1 MSVISAEYMKLDSK
15 TYFANTDDS
24 RMSDAMNPLNLY
36 SCGRESLVASAPIG
50 PYAEK
55 YYLVFIGAGG
65 NAVYRINGEQIEVG
79 KNMMCLVN
87 PGEEFW
93 LNIDSKEPWHF
104 MWLGF
109 NGNQAS
115 AILEKIGFTREKRT
129 VTLCS
134 TEEVANEINGILET
148 NQMTDACDMRRAGGM
163 FKALAAMM
171 ENNASEKVRNE
182 APDLKYVNKA
192 IRIISEHYAEKIKI
206 TDIADMV
213 GINRSYLSNLFKKE
227 LSVSPQEF
235 LINYRLDKA
244 AQMLSETEDSVGNV
258 ASAVGY
264 ADPLAFSKA
273 FKQKFGVSPRAY
285 RSNQ

>member
-1 MSVISAEYMKLDSK
+1 MSVISAEYMKLYSK

-55 YYLVFIGAGG
+55 YYLIFIGENGSAL
-65 NAVYRINGEQIEVG
+65 YRINEEIIELG
-79 KNMMCLVN
+79 INRMCLVG

-93 LNIDSKEPWHF
+93 IDIDSKEPWNY
-104 MWLGF
+104 MWIGF
-109 NGNQAS
+109 NGNQAH
-115 AILEKIGFTREKRT
+115 AITEKIGFSGENRL
-129 VTLCS
+129 VTLNS
-134 TEEVANEINGILET
+134 IDEVAAEVNSILEA
-148 NQMTDACDMRRAGGM
+148 NQMTHACDMKRAGGM
-163 FKALAAMM
+163 CKALAAMM

-182 APDLKYVNKA
+182 APDFKYVNKA

-273 FKQKFGVSPRAY
+273 FKQKFGVSPRSY
-285 RSNQ
+285 RNNQ